1 MLNRKFLSGCFTFL
15 ASLTASNVFADIT
28 MQQRIEVDAGG
39 AMSFLAT
46 GGTTTTYI
54 SNDRSRS
61 ESKMEAKSGL
71 MGSFMPNAD
80 STSIMRL
87 DKELIWQL
95 MPDKQKYS
103 EMTFEQMR
111 AQMQQSMAQLEE
123 MQQGGGAGTLP
134 VSEEDCEWSD
144 PKIEITETGEKQ
156 RFANVKAEQHLI
168 TIQETCTVPESG
180 QSCVLTWK
188 MENWMARRMPG
199 EEETMAFN
207 KALAE
212 RLGIEEMMSGAQ
224 ASSMGL
230 MAMFKG
236 GWEEALDEMSDL
248 QGFPVKTV
256 MQMEMGGENC
266 TAASGQQIAMD
277 DIWSGAVDAGINA
290 GTQTAGYHA
299 GQKISEEASKA
310 MGDGVGGSIAGSAV
324 GAASDEVISGFL
336 SRFRKKKKA
345 PEPEPQPAPAEPTA
359 ATAVPADGS
368 AVLFRITT
376 ELTAIDDNKIPADK
390 FEVPAGWK
398 NVSRN

>member
-1 MLNRKFLSGCFTFL
+1 MFNKQLLSGCFTFL
-15 ASLTASNVFADIT
+15 AALTASNACADIT
-28 MQQRIEVDAGG
+28 LQQRIEVDAGG

-54 SNDRSRS
+54 SNDKSRS
-61 ESKMEAKSGL
+61 ESKMEAKSGF
-71 MGSFMPNAD
+71 MGSFMPNTD
-80 STSIMRL
+80 STSITRL
-87 DKELIWQL
+87 DKGLIWQL

-111 AQMQQSMAQLEE
+111 AQMKESMAQLEE
-123 MQQGGGAGTLP
+123 MQQGGGAGALP

-144 PKIEITETGEKQ
+144 PKMEIKETGQKQ
-156 RFANVKAEQHLI
+156 RFANVKAEQHII
-168 TIQETCTVPESG
+168 TIQETCTVPKSG

-199 EEETMAFN
+199 EDEAMAFN
-207 KALAE
+207 KAMAE
-212 RLGIEEMMSGAQ
+212 KLGTEEMMSGVQ

-256 MQMEMGGENC
+256 MQMEMGGESC
-266 TAASGQQIAMD
+266 TAMSGQQIAMD
-277 DIWSGAVDAGINA
+277 DIWSSALDAGINA
-290 GTQTAGYHA
+290 GAQTAGYHT
-299 GQKISEEASKA
+299 GQQIAEETSKA
-310 MGDGVGGSIAGSAV
+310 MGDSVGGSIAGSAV
-324 GAASDEVISGFL
+324 GAASGEIISGLL

-345 PEPEPQPAPAEPTA
+345 PEPEPQSVPVALTA
-359 ATAVPADGS
+359 TTAVPASGS
-368 AVLFRITT
+368 VVLFRITT
-376 ELTAIDDNKIPADK
+376 VLTAIDDDKIPADK